1 MAIQSDSMDMA
12 GKRIALA
19 VFIALVVDGMDI
31 QMLALALSNI
41 SKDMK
46 ISPVLAGALG
56 TFTLVGMGVGGIL
69 AGWLSDRF
77 GRIKVTCWATL
88 IFSVLTAMIGLCQ
101 TYWQIAVM
109 RFLSGFGLAA
119 LYSVGTLLAAEYV
132 PTKIRA
138 VVLGTLQ
145 AGYSVGYV
153 IAALLASYLI
163 PAFGWRSL
171 FFCAIV
177 PGIISILLFHG
188 MSDPPSWFAA
198 RQAVKNKGR
207 ERNEFALIW
216 SDKST
221 RRTFL
226 LWCLTAIFFQF
237 SYFGANTWLPSYLVK
252 DLGVNLKNMG
262 WYVAA
267 TYSMMVVG
275 KILTGYLADM
285 FGRRL
290 MWAVSAIITAVYLPL
305 LIYVASIGNIA
316 YLLLIFGFIYGAPYA
331 INATYLSESFPGR
344 SAAQPLRLSMPRGG
358 LDRGHRR

>member
-1 MAIQSDSMDMA
+1 
-12 GKRIALA
+12 
-19 VFIALVVDGMDI
+19 
-31 QMLALALSNI
+31 
-41 SKDMK
+41 
-46 ISPVLAGALG
+46 
-56 TFTLVGMGVGGIL
+56 
-69 AGWLSDRF
+69 
-77 GRIKVTCWATL
+77 
-88 IFSVLTAMIGLCQ
+88 
-101 TYWQIAVM
+101 
-109 RFLSGFGLAA
+109 
-119 LYSVGTLLAAEYV
+119 
-132 PTKIRA
+132 
-138 VVLGTLQ
+138 
-145 AGYSVGYV
+145 
-153 IAALLASYLI
+153 
-163 PAFGWRSL
+163 
-171 FFCAIV
+171 
-177 PGIISILLFHG
+177 

-305 LIYVASIGNIA
+305 LIYAGK
-316 YLLLIFGFIYGAPYA
+316 
-331 INATYLSESFPGR
+331 
-344 SAAQPLRLSMPRGG
+344 
-358 LDRGHRR
+358 HR